1 MRMSQRENQRENQR
15 ESLCLTMTIL
25 IKRNSVVDVLLRHV
39 GLPHVLNVIVHLEF
53 FMLDGLRGSF

>member
-1 MRMSQRENQRENQR
+1 MRMSQRENQR

-25 IKRNSVVDVLLRHV
+25 IKRNSVDDVLLGHV
-39 GLPHVLNVIVHLEF
+39 GLPHVLTVIVHLEF